1 MPRPTSATS
10 RAPFVGTPV
19 DRACGRRHNANVM
32 KRRPF
37 LAAFVLA
44 LPLPVHA
51 TAPGSP
57 APALVLPD
65 AAGQTVALES
75 LRGKVVYVD
84 FWASWC
90 GPCKRSF
97 PWMNELAQKYG
108 AKGLAIVAVNL
119 DRKREDAERF
129 LKSTP
134 ADFTVV
140 FDPAGTTPAAW
151 QVKGMP
157 SSYLVDA
164 TGKVVMAESGF
175 RDDRK
180 AEVEERIRTA
190 VGAR

>member
-1 MPRPTSATS
+1 MPHPTSATS

-19 DRACGRRHNANVM
+19 DRARGRRHNANVM
-32 KRRPF
+32 KRRTF
-37 LAAFVLA
+37 LTTLLLA
-44 LPLPVHA
+44 LPLSVHA
-51 TAPGSP
+51 TAPGTP

-65 AAGQTVALES
+65 AAGQTVSLAS

-129 LKSTP
+129 LKSMP

-164 TGKVVMAESGF
+164 TGQVVMVESGF